1 MTMSTTTALRLFLA
15 AVTTVAPAIAFAQA
29 KIDVPIV
36 LGGSEDVDAC
46 EGGGVIVGLN
56 PRGDGFLSVRSGPAS
71 NYSELD
77 RLYNGNVV
85 QICGYRGEWMAVIYP
100 AGGTP
105 ADGTNCGTGR
115 PWPTRQAY
123 TGPCKYGWVFS
134 RYVKGIAG

>member
-1 MTMSTTTALRLFLA
+1 MAQRILLA
-15 AVTTVAPAIAFAQA
+15 AAIAAMPAIGVAQV
-29 KIDVPIV
+29 KIDVPIL

-46 EGGGVIVGLN
+46 EGGGVIVGLD
-56 PRGDGFLSVRSGPAS
+56 PRGDGFLSVRIGPAG
-71 NYSELD
+71 NYSEMD

-85 QICGYRGEWMAVIYP
+85 QICGYRGAWMAVIYP
-100 AGGTP
+100 ADGTA

-123 TGPCKYGWVFS
+123 TGPCKYGWVSS